1 MASEIKFKRIISF
14 YLVIFFVNNIIPVQ
28 GQMDIRKM
36 QLSNSNSDNY
46 IIASFHE
53 PVSYT
58 DSNPFNKG
66 KRNMVSYLKFSDTII
81 EKDAENKFTNFALS
95 YHDWDLLKLAFNL
108 EIHFSSCVSSLD
120 NFFGCDEE
128 DEAYFDENSKYL
140 FIVDFSHF
148 DSSCL
153 ESTKKLFYS
162 CPKLYS
168 ANFSNFKPTKVTDMS
183 YMFYNCKSLQELYL
197 SGFDTSNVIDM
208 SYMFYNCENLNTL
221 DLSSFDTS
229 NVIDMSYMFYFIR
242 HLRKLDLSSFDTS
255 NVIDM
260 SYMFYNFQF
269 LDYNTL
275 DLSGFDTSKVTNM
288 KGMFEG
294 INGLRLL
301 NLSNFDITKVDNI
314 SKMLYHLDSID
325 FLDLTGFNFENFEDD
340 QINEFLNQGL
350 YLNFLNI
357 KDIKSKDAFIDL
369 INNLERKTYM
379 YLCLNDANLIPK
391 IDKSIIICCDI
402 YEENEDIEC
411 DSSNYFSLYYENVVT
426 YSTGFSNDDR
436 NQIAFLKYNDR
447 MLRVSQEIT
456 VSAKNNLDIKFAYPI
471 DNLNNFFANNE
482 HKNSLISLDFSNF
495 DSSKLVSVE
504 NLFNELTSLKSIDLS
519 NFGGALTSMK
529 GLFKDLNS
537 LESIKL
543 SNIKTSKVTSIES
556 MFENCASLTSIDLT
570 DLDTTSLIN
579 MEKLF
584 LGCSALKVIDF
595 SNLNM
600 ENVHYVS
607 DIFKDIETNFEYIIL
622 TNVKLSNELFSE
634 ITDKLTDKYYYLD
647 CSTSEIIQNGD
658 FRCCDSD
665 GEINC
670 FYCLNNK
677 IIFYDKISF
686 LESKEQISCENI
698 DITKYYLKEEGAK
711 KFYSKCENAITNC
724 DECSSEEQCTK
735 CKTGYAFKIESSSN
749 IECVEEGTLI
759 NNKHFYTTDS
769 GISYYSCNSY
779 NDITNCDECSNGN
792 TCNKC
797 IEGYSLRYDNTIEC
811 VLKTSMTNNKQF
823 YTDDSGISYYS
834 CSLYSEIDKCDECT
848 SRNKCDKCQTNY
860 VFKIE
865 DNSIECVLKTSLT
878 DDNHFYTNDSE
889 ISYYSCSI
897 YNDIANCNEC
907 TSRNTC
913 DKCKTGYAFKIES
926 SSSIE
931 CVEERIL
938 INNKH
943 FYTTDSGISYYSCNS
958 YNDITNCDE
967 CSNGNTCNKCI
978 EGYSLRYDNTIE
990 CVLKTSMTNNKQF
1003 YTDDSGINYY
1013 LCSRYNS
1020 IDYCEECSNS
1030 NTCNKCEN
1038 GYVLKRTN
1046 IYECVEEGSLLSDKQ
1061 FYTNDSGITYYSCNL
1076 YNDIDNCYECSNF
1089 NTCDVCLEGY
1099 TLYNNKKLCVRQ
1111 TDIDS
1116 NLYFEIRPGIISS
1129 CSNLIQ
1135 DCRKCSNADTCF
1147 VCQDG
1152 AGLTIDNAC
1161 VNEALVKQNHEYYKD
1176 ENDKY
1181 ISCSIMPNCSTCYS
1195 GTVCTSCQEGFNL
1208 DNNKCIKSDE
1218 DDKDSGLSKGVIVGI
1233 SLGSVLFLLIIIG
1246 IAYII
1251 YKKIIKKNKD
1261 SYQQTYDVVEISLQ
1275 KTERNKDKENQGQ
1288 DTEKRNS
1295 ENCVVYKRRS
1305 VSNQH

>member
-1 MASEIKFKRIISF
+1 
-14 YLVIFFVNNIIPVQ
+14 
-28 GQMDIRKM
+28 M

-46 IIASFHE
+46 IIASFQQI
-53 PVSYT
+53 VSYT

-66 KRNMVSYLKFSDTII
+66 KRNMVSYLKFSNTII

-95 YHDWDLLKLAFNL
+95 NDDFDISKLAHNL

-120 NFFGCDEE
+120 NFFGCDKE
-128 DEAYFDENSKYL
+128 DEAYFDENSKELYM
-140 FIVDFSHF
+140 VDFSHF

-153 ESTKKLFYS
+153 ESTKKLFYT

-183 YMFYNCKSLQELYL
+183 YMFYNCKGLQELYL
-197 SGFDTSNVIDM
+197 SGLDTSNVIDM
-208 SYMFYNCENLNTL
+208 SYMFYNCEYLNTL
-221 DLSSFDTS
+221 DL
-229 NVIDMSYMFYFIR
+229 
-242 HLRKLDLSSFDTS
+242 LSFDTS

-260 SYMFYNFQF
+260 SYMFYNIQHLHKLNLSSFDTSKVIDMSYMF
-269 LDYNTL
+269 YNFWFYEFNIL

-294 INGLRLL
+294 IQYLRIL
-301 NLSNFDITKVDNI
+301 NLSNFDISKVDTI
-314 SKMLYHLDSID
+314 SKMLYHLEYID

-340 QINEFLNQGL
+340 QINEFFNQEL
-350 YLNFLNI
+350 SLIFLNI

-369 INNLERKTYM
+369 INNLERKKYM
-379 YLCLNDANLIPK
+379 YLCLNDANLMPK

-402 YEENEDIEC
+402 YEEEENIEC
-411 DSSNYFSLYYENVVT
+411 DSSNYFSLYYKNSVT
-426 YSTGFSNDDR
+426 YDTGFSNDDR

-447 MLRVSQEIT
+447 MLSISKIFT
-456 VSAKNNLDIKFAYPI
+456 VPANNNLDIKFAYPI

-504 NLFNELTSLKSIDLS
+504 NLFNELTSLKYIDLS

-579 MEKLF
+579 MQKLF
-584 LGCSALKVIDF
+584 LGCSALKVINF
-595 SNLNM
+595 SNLNI
-600 ENVHYVS
+600 ENVHSVS

-622 TNVKLSNELFSE
+622 TNVKLSDELFSE

-658 FRCCDSD
+658 YRCCDSD
-665 GEINC
+665 GETDC

-686 LESKEQISCENI
+686 LKSKEQISCENI
-698 DITKYYLKEEGAK
+698 DITKYYLKEEGTK

-735 CKTGYAFKIESSSN
+735 CKTGYAFKIESSN

-779 NDITNCDECSNGN
+779 NDITNCDECTNRN
-792 TCNKC
+792 T
-797 IEGYSLRYDNTIEC
+797 
-811 VLKTSMTNNKQF
+811 
-823 YTDDSGISYYS
+823 
-834 CSLYSEIDKCDECT
+834 
-848 SRNKCDKCQTNY
+848 CDKCPTNY

-865 DNSIECVLKTSLT
+865 DNSIECVLKTSM
-878 DDNHFYTNDSE
+878 
-889 ISYYSCSI
+889 I
-897 YNDIANCNEC
+897 
-907 TSRNTC
+907 
-913 DKCKTGYAFKIES
+913 
-926 SSSIE
+926 
-931 CVEERIL
+931 
-938 INNKH
+938 
-943 FYTTDSGISYYSCNS
+943 
-958 YNDITNCDE
+958 
-967 CSNGNTCNKCI
+967 
-978 EGYSLRYDNTIE
+978 
-990 CVLKTSMTNNKQF
+990 NNKQF

-1076 YNDIDNCYECSNF
+1076 YNDIDNCYECSNG
-1089 NTCDVCLEGY
+1089 NTCDICLEGY

-1111 TDIDS
+1111 TDINS
-1116 NLYFEIRPGIISS
+1116 NLYFEISPGIISS
-1129 CSNLIQ
+1129 CSN
-1135 DCRKCSNADTCF
+1135 
-1147 VCQDG
+1147 
-1152 AGLTIDNAC
+1152 
-1161 VNEALVKQNHEYYKD
+1161 
-1176 ENDKY
+1176 
-1181 ISCSIMPNCSTCYS
+1181 
-1195 GTVCTSCQEGFNL
+1195 
-1208 DNNKCIKSDE
+1208 
-1218 DDKDSGLSKGVIVGI
+1218 
-1233 SLGSVLFLLIIIG
+1233 
-1246 IAYII
+1246 
-1251 YKKIIKKNKD
+1251 
-1261 SYQQTYDVVEISLQ
+1261 
-1275 KTERNKDKENQGQ
+1275 
-1288 DTEKRNS
+1288 
-1295 ENCVVYKRRS
+1295 
-1305 VSNQH
+1305 